1 MRTSSSRP
9 PAVSPCLPIAA
20 AALLAVLVVSS
31 GFVTASGPYG
41 TVRGTITDSATSA
54 GIAGAHVRLDATDM
68 GWTFQTTADGN
79 GFFVLSVP
87 NRLYTMTAWGDA
99 YLTNS
104 TSVGVGSGLTSWA
117 NMSLDAAGPR
127 SVRLQGFVKDSGTS
141 AAVTVGRIGAVP
153 SAFTTYQNSSTLN
166 ASGFYAMNLA
176 LGMYDIETVDVVGYN
191 PYTYYSLYLSTPQV
205 RWLNITLNPDPLV
218 AWLNGTV
225 RDSGNYTP
233 IPGASIT
240 ANAGGVHLP
249 PTSTNATG
257 AFSIHMPSGSI
268 AIAVDAVGYGPVTST
283 YYVYSGTA
291 YATINLLPLSTHIR
305 GYILDGITGRAVP
318 SARMTASPFWSTGYY
333 DTAATNAAGYYN
345 LNLTVDDYDLNAA
358 APGYT
363 RWYGSSFFSS
373 SGVDWVNVTLWP
385 IISTVNGYLVDA
397 LDGSHVPNL
406 WVYATDTRSSY
417 SVSTRADASGFF
429 RVALP
434 PSPAITL
441 TVYAS
446 APYAGTQAFV
456 ATHPHATTWAN
467 LTLARPSVAVTAN
480 VTDAVTGLPIAG
492 ATVYVY
498 WYLGSAYGTTD
509 ASGTATVAAGSD
521 LTITMSVGA
530 VGYVGWY
537 GIVTP
542 FQGVYRADVPLY
554 PSLTA
559 NVTVE
564 GYVRDA
570 STNATLN
577 YVTVSATGY
586 GNNPTTGYTDYSGF
600 YSLGLVPRPQTIG
613 VRAYGYA
620 AGWVS
625 VNPSPGETIWLNL
638 SVPRDSVAP
647 AITSFTATPT
657 SNLGPSN
664 PTALR
669 GVVNE
674 TSFAVGGI
682 SIYRMQ
688 SAVGNVGTFVNLG
701 ALPSTVAALGPSS
714 PGNTSVG
721 SRWDTRS
728 PILHLYDG
736 AYDTWWPA
744 ATGYYSYQT
753 VVAGNWFNATYT
765 TGVYANAV
773 FDRRSGALL
782 YVQTA
787 YGFLAPQ
794 DQPTSTFQ
802 PTSGGFQIDLTTASL
817 MGGVTVRAPAF
828 QVGSLALTYATTD
841 PGGEY
846 AAILETYDAAYNV
859 ARAAVLLSITVDSTP
874 PVARA
879 GADRTVDQHTA
890 VTFDGTGSTDNVGI
904 ASFTWRFTDGGAQ
917 VLTGAAPT
925 YTFDR
930 AGAFT
935 VILTVADAAG
945 NSATDSLLVTVRDIT
960 PPAVAITA
968 PSHAANVSGSV
979 AVVAGVSDNV
989 GVVRVDFFVDGASL
1003 GRATGAPFQVSLN
1016 TATLTNG
1023 AHTLTAVAYDAA
1035 GNSATANQP
1044 ITVYNAPGTGGV
1056 LGLDLT
1062 MWIVLLVAIAAAA
1075 VGVVLLLLRRRRP
1088 RQPLP
1093 LPPPGPSGP

>member
-1 MRTSSSRP
+1 MRASSSHLP
-9 PAVSPCLPIAA
+9 GVSSGMSIALA
-20 AALLAVLVVSS
+20 TLLAVLVVTS
-31 GFVTASGPYG
+31 GLVAASGPNG
-41 TVRGTITDSATSA
+41 TVRGRITNSATSS
-54 GIAGAHVRLDATDM
+54 GISGAYVRLDATDM
-68 GWTFQTTADGN
+68 GWTFQTTTDAT

-87 NRLYTMTAWGDA
+87 NRLYTMTAWGSG

-117 NMSLDAAGPR
+117 NMSVDPAGPLT
-127 SVRLQGFVKDSGTS
+127 VRLQGFVKDSGTS
-141 AAVTVGRIGAVP
+141 APVTSGRIAAVP
-153 SAFTTYQNSSTLN
+153 SAFATYQDSSALN
-166 ASGFYAMNLA
+166 ASGFYSMNLTV
-176 LGMYDIETVDVVGYN
+176 GMYDVETVDILGYN

-205 RWLNITLNPDPLV
+205 RWLNISLTADPLV

-225 RDSGNYTP
+225 RDSGNGTP

-240 ANAGGVHLP
+240 ANAGGVHLS

-257 AFSIHMPSGSI
+257 AFSFHLPSGSVTI
-268 AIAVDAVGYGPVTST
+268 TADAVGYGPATSS
-283 YYVYSGTA
+283 YYVFSGT
-291 YATINLLPLSTHIR
+291 TIVAVNLDPLSTHIR
-305 GYILDGITGRAVP
+305 GYILDGLTGLGVP
-318 SARMTASPFWSTGYY
+318 TAQLTASPFWSTGYY
-333 DTAATNAAGYYN
+333 DIAAANAAGYYN

-363 RWYGSSFFSS
+363 HWYGSSFFSS
-373 SGVDWVNVTLWP
+373 SGIEWVNVTLWP
-385 IISTVNGYLVDA
+385 IIASVNGYLVDA

-417 SVSTRADASGFF
+417 SISTRADASGYFHA
-429 RVALP
+429 ALP

-441 TVYAS
+441 SVYATP
-446 APYAGTQAFV
+446 PYAGTQAFV
-456 ATHPHATTWAN
+456 ATHPYATTWAN
-467 LTLARPSVAVTAN
+467 LTLPRPSVPVTAN

-509 ASGTATVAAGSD
+509 ASGMATVNAGSG
-521 LTITMSVGA
+521 LTISMSVGA
-530 VGYVGWY
+530 VGYASWY

-570 STNATLN
+570 STNTTLS
-577 YVTVSATGY
+577 YVTVSASGY
-586 GNNPTTGYTDYSGF
+586 GNNPTTTYSDYSGF
-600 YSLGLVPRPQTIG
+600 YTLDIVPRPQAIG
-613 VRAYGYA
+613 IRAYGYA
-620 AGWVS
+620 AGSVQ

-638 SVPRDSVAP
+638 SVPRDTVAP
-647 AITSFTATPT
+647 AIASFTANPS

-664 PTALR
+664 PTTLR

-688 SAVGNVGTFVNLG
+688 SSVGNVGTFVNLG
-701 ALPSTVAALGPSS
+701 SLPSTVVALGPSS
-714 PGNTSVG
+714 PGNTSVTA
-721 SRWDTRS
+721 RWDTES

-736 AYDTWWPA
+736 VSDAWWPA
-744 ATGYYSYQT
+744 ATGYYSYQA
-753 VVAGNWFNATYT
+753 VVSGSWFNATYPG
-765 TGVYANAV
+765 GVYSNAF

-782 YVQTA
+782 YIQTA
-787 YGFLAPQ
+787 YGFVAPQ

-802 PTSGGFQIDLTTASL
+802 PFAGGFQIDLTTATL
-817 MGGVTVRAPAF
+817 LTGVSVRAPAF
-828 QVGSLALTYATTD
+828 QVGSLALTYAATD
-841 PGGEY
+841 PGGQY
-846 AAILETYDAAYNV
+846 AAVLETYDAGYNV
-859 ARAAVLLSITVDSTP
+859 ARAAVLLSIVVDSTP

-879 GADRTVDQHTA
+879 GPDRTVDQHTA
-890 VTFDGTGSTDNVGI
+890 VTFDGTGSTDNVGV
-904 ASFTWRFTDGGAQ
+904 ASYTWRFADGGLR
-917 VLTGAAPT
+917 VLTGATPT

-935 VILTVADAAG
+935 VTLTVTDAAG

-960 PPAVAITA
+960 PPTVAITA
-968 PSHAANVSGSV
+968 PTGAANVSGSISIV
-979 AVVAGVSDNV
+979 ATVSDNV
-989 GVVRVDFFVDGASL
+989 GVVRVEFLVDGASL
-1003 GRATGAPFQVSLN
+1003 GSATAAPFQVNLN
-1016 TATLTNG
+1016 TATLPNG

-1035 GNSATANQP
+1035 GNSATATQS

-1062 MWIVLLVAIAAAA
+1062 MWIVLLAVIAAAA
-1075 VGVVLLLLRRRRP
+1075 IGGVVLLLRRRRP
-1088 RQPLP
+1088 RQVPP
-1093 LPPPGPSGP
+1093 PPPGTSGP